1 MISYLILFFWAL
13 GASTILPLSSE
24 ATLIYYLKTGLNPLL
39 LLISAGVGNT
49 LGSIINYYL
58 GKKGREYLIEKNR
71 VSQESL
77 SKILPKNLKKIGGIK
92 LPFKPGF
99 NPVG

>member
-58 GKKGREYLIEKNR
+58 GKKGREY
-71 VSQESL
+71 
-77 SKILPKNLKKIGGIK
+77 
-92 LPFKPGF
+92 
-99 NPVG
+99 